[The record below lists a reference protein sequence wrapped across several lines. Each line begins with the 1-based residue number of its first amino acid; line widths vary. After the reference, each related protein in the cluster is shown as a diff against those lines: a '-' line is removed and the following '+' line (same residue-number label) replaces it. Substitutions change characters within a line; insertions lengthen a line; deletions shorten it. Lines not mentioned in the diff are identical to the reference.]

1 MICLRSQLYL
11 NENTSASEV
20 WNAISQWRINS
31 RNTANDVKTWFSNN
45 PYERLQK
52 KPIDLQ
58 FGQTSISYY
67 AVSNTN
73 FAFKLSEESGNYI
86 TTICFNSKIKTSN
99 FSLEMEI
106 SNPAKNK
113 FSRPKI
119 FDYLTQFLP
128 NDIYSIT
135 AMKDGDYNKISK
147 IFLNNKYDLPVIYI
161 SSTQNDKYS
170 INPDELSKS
179 LYGIAHVFKE
189 PNNSFSKQLKK
200 ISNGKN
206 PYNGTIG
213 IFYKNNRIYISPEK
227 IEKFDFFHRISQ
239 LSLLIQFDEKLTW
252 YGIIRPYLQKATE
265 NIQTQVTD
273 ISKQIQAI
281 TAATILNDLKKQ
293 IELAKTKEHQ
303 KKIEQ
308 ELAKLKE
315 SLEKKESFISQLQEQ
330 LEAEKE
336 EKEAIEKELENTRKE
351 YSEYISTFDV
361 ELEEKQLEIER
372 LLEENE
378 KLKAYEAVFA
388 EKDNNGITISIN
400 CSEKPLYPNEFED
413 FIKGL
418 IYQVASKYNN
428 FNGGTEKDPKGFIRI
443 HHVLK
448 SIFENN
454 KNFDFQNSNTYN
466 IIQKIEK
473 ASPDTDKEASKI
485 LEDIGFVKDES
496 TKGHPKFF
504 FHNDKR
510 YSITIPSTWGDKRS
524 SRNYLSQATHCV
536 LNPKEIK

>member
-1 MICLRSQLYL
+1 M
-11 NENTSASEV
+11 
-20 WNAISQWRINS
+20 
-31 RNTANDVKTWFSNN
+31 
-45 PYERLQK
+45 
-52 KPIDLQ
+52 
-58 FGQTSISYY
+58 
-67 AVSNTN
+67 
-73 FAFKLSEESGNYI
+73 
-86 TTICFNSKIKTSN
+86 
-99 FSLEMEI
+99 
-106 SNPAKNK
+106 
-113 FSRPKI
+113 
-119 FDYLTQFLP
+119 
-128 NDIYSIT
+128 
-135 AMKDGDYNKISK
+135 
-147 IFLNNKYDLPVIYI
+147 
-161 SSTQNDKYS
+161 
-170 INPDELSKS
+170 
-179 LYGIAHVFKE
+179 
-189 PNNSFSKQLKK
+189 
-200 ISNGKN
+200 
-206 PYNGTIG
+206 
-213 IFYKNNRIYISPEK
+213 
-227 IEKFDFFHRISQ
+227 
-239 LSLLIQFDEKLTW
+239 
-252 YGIIRPYLQKATE
+252 
-265 NIQTQVTD
+265 
-273 ISKQIQAI
+273 
-281 TAATILNDLKKQ
+281 
-293 IELAKTKEHQ
+293 
-303 KKIEQ
+303 
-308 ELAKLKE
+308 
-315 SLEKKESFISQLQEQ
+315 
-330 LEAEKE
+330 
-336 EKEAIEKELENTRKE
+336 
-351 YSEYISTFDV
+351 
-361 ELEEKQLEIER
+361 EIER